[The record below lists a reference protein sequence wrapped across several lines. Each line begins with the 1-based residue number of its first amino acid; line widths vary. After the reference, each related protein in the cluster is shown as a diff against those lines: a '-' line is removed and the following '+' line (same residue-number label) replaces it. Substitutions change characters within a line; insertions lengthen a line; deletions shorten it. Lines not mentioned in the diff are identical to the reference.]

1 MQTLTPLLTQRAC
14 LPINDLLIVDAD
26 SMKVCKPG
34 QLGEVWIRG
43 VNVMRVGGCQYR
55 WCILKC

>member
-1 MQTLTPLLTQRAC
+1 MQTLTPFLHSGLAS
-14 LPINDLLIVDAD
+14 PINDLLIVDAD

-43 VNVMRVGGCQYR
+43 VNVMRVGGC
-55 WCILKC
+55 